1 MAKRFVNLENVWP
14 IWDKIDELYLR
25 KKDVDGNVKNE
36 SMLDLGEIIKD
47 GDINISNHLPVN
59 INQIM
64 YSEGGEPILDENGI
78 TQYFDIT
85 SFINGFSSR
94 KYIKDDH
101 NVYSIIGEIKN
112 DNSLTEYED
121 DDTPLTE
128 IVSQTDKLLI
138 SFNNSLYFL
147 WAIELGT
154 DEGGSGGLGTY
165 KIIQEVFID
174 SITEDF
180 INKLHNYG

>member
-1 MAKRFVNLENVWP
+1 MAKQFVNLENVWP
-14 IWDKIDELYLR
+14 IWNKIDELYLR
-25 KKDVDGNVKNE
+25 KKDIDGNVKNE
-36 SMLDLGEIIKD
+36 ITLDLGELVEGESI
-47 GDINISNHLPVN
+47 DIDLSNHKAVN
-59 INQIM
+59 ITGIM
-64 YSEGGEPILDENGI
+64 YNSVN
-78 TQYFDIT
+78 Q
-85 SFINGFSSR
+85 FINDYASK

-101 NVYSIIGEIKN
+101 NIYSIIGDIKN

-121 DDTPLTE
+121 DDTPLTK
-128 IVSQTDKLLI
+128 IKSQTDKLLI

-147 WAIELGT
+147 WAIKLGT